1 MVLDLDKAEGSSAI
15 VLDTNRR
22 HPPKQVEAT
31 SGSKC
36 SSSNRER
43 PVLLRTPLTG
53 RARHALSAPDAAAR
67 PNPTLILGVILATYL
82 MIILDATVVITALP
96 SIAERLDFSP
106 ATLSWVQSAYAL
118 TFGGLLL
125 LGARMGDILGRRR
138 TFVAGIALFTV
149 ASLLGG
155 LAQTQAWLL
164 GARALQGVG
173 AAIAAPSSLALL
185 TTNFREG
192 PERMRALAAYGAVA
206 GGGGSVG
213 LVLGG
218 MLTDWISWRWGLWI
232 NVPVGIVL
240 IWLAPR
246 VLAETER
253 RPGRFDLPGAAAST
267 AGMTALVYGFVHAAE
282 AGWGDPVTV
291 ASFALGVALLATFV
305 AVERRAV
312 QPVTPLRLFATR
324 QRAGAYLARMLLVGG
339 MFSMF
344 FFLSQYLQG
353 VRGFSPLQAGLGFL
367 PMTAVMFSTVRFVP
381 RMSARWGDARLLV
394 GGVSVA
400 LVGMAWL
407 SRLDVGTPFF
417 PDIVLPLVL
426 LGLGMGSALAPLTG
440 AALAGVEP
448 GDAGAASGVVNA
460 AQQLGVS
467 LGLSVLVTVAA
478 GAGGASAGP
487 APGLQ
492 LAPAAQI
499 DLANAVSAALTGS
512 VVLLALGLAVIV
524 AAVGRFRRATPAP
537 VLEVAR

>member
-1 MVLDLDKAEGSSAI
+1 MGGFL
-15 VLDTNRR
+15 RF
-22 HPPKQVEAT
+22 
-31 SGSKC
+31 KC

-43 PVLLRTPLTG
+43 PVLLRTLFTG
-53 RARHALSAPDAAAR
+53 RARHALPAPDAVAR
-67 PNPTLILGVILATYL
+67 PNPTLVLGVILATYL

-96 SIAERLDFSP
+96 SIAERLDFAP

-138 TFVAGIALFTV
+138 TFVVGIALFAV
-149 ASLLGG
+149 ASLAGG
-155 LAQTQAWLL
+155 FAQTQAWLL
-164 GARALQGVG
+164 AARALQGVG

-185 TTNFREG
+185 TTSFREG

-232 NVPVGIVL
+232 NVPVGAAL

-282 AGWGDPVTV
+282 AGWGDVVTV
-291 ASFALGVALLATFV
+291 ASFAAGVVLLATFV
-305 AVERRAV
+305 AIERRAT
-312 QPVTPLRLFATR
+312 QPVTPLRLFASR

-353 VRGFSPLQAGLGFL
+353 VHGFTPLEAGIGFL
-367 PMTAVMFSTVRFVP
+367 PMTIVMFSTVRLVP
-381 RMSARWGDARLLV
+381 WMSARWGDARLLV
-394 GGVSVA
+394 VGVSVA
-400 LVGMAWL
+400 LAGMAWL
-407 SRLDVGTPFF
+407 SRLDDTTPFF
-417 PDIVLPLVL
+417 PGIVLPLVL

-440 AALAGVEP
+440 AALAGVAP

-478 GAGGASAGP
+478 GSGGASAAA

-492 LAPAAQI
+492 LDGAARVE
-499 DLANAVSAALTGS
+499 LAHAVSAALTGS

-524 AAVGRFRRATPAP
+524 AAVGRFRRATTAP
-537 VLEVAR
+537 VLEASR

>member
-1 MVLDLDKAEGSSAI
+1 LPSTLF
-15 VLDTNRR
+15 
-22 HPPKQVEAT
+22 
-31 SGSKC
+31 
-36 SSSNRER
+36 
-43 PVLLRTPLTG
+43 TG
-53 RARHALSAPDAAAR
+53 RARRALPASGAPAR
-67 PNPTLILGVILATYL
+67 PNPALILGVILATYL

-106 ATLSWVQSAYAL
+106 AALSWVQSAYAL
-118 TFGGLLL
+118 SFGGLLL

-138 TFVAGIALFTV
+138 TFVAGIALFTL

-155 LAQTQAWLL
+155 LAQTQTWLL
-164 GARALQGVG
+164 AARAIQGVG

-232 NVPVGIVL
+232 NVPVGAVL

-267 AGMTALVYGFVHAAE
+267 AGMTALVYGFVHAAD
-282 AGWGDPVTV
+282 AGWGDPGTV
-291 ASFALGVALLATFV
+291 ASFVAGVVLLVAFVAL
-305 AVERRAV
+305 ERRAD
-312 QPVTPLRLFATR
+312 QPVTPLRLFASR
-324 QRAGAYLARMLLVGG
+324 RRAGAYLSRMLLVAG
-339 MFSMF
+339 MFSTF

-353 VRGFSPLQAGLGFL
+353 VRGFSPLQAGIGFL
-367 PMTAVMFSTVRFVP
+367 PMTAVMFSTVRLVP
-381 RMSARWGDARLLV
+381 RLSARWGDTRLLV
-394 GGVSVA
+394 TGVAVA
-400 LVGMAWL
+400 LAGMAWV
-407 SRLDVGTPFF
+407 SRLGTTTPFF

-426 LGLGMGSALAPLTG
+426 LGLGMGAALAPLTG

-448 GDAGAASGVVNA
+448 EDAGAASGVVNA

-467 LGLSVLVTVAA
+467 LGLGILVTVAA
-478 GAGGASAGP
+478 GAGGVSSHAGAAVGP
-487 APGLQ
+487 HLDS
-492 LAPAAQI
+492 AAQAH
-499 DLANAVSAALTGS
+499 LAHAVAAALTGAT
-512 VVLLALGLAVIV
+512 VLFALGLAVIL
-524 AAVGRFRRATPAP
+524 AAVGRFRRAPTAT

>member
-1 MVLDLDKAEGSSAI
+1 
-15 VLDTNRR
+15 
-22 HPPKQVEAT
+22 
-31 SGSKC
+31 
-36 SSSNRER
+36 
-43 PVLLRTPLTG
+43 LLRIPFTG
-53 RARHALSAPDAAAR
+53 RARRALPGPAAPAR

-96 SIAERLDFSP
+96 SIAEHLDFSP
-106 ATLSWVQSAYAL
+106 AALSWVQSAYAL

-138 TFVAGIALFTV
+138 TFMAGIALFTV

-155 LAQTQAWLL
+155 LAQSQAWLL
-164 GARALQGVG
+164 GARALQGIG

-185 TTNFREG
+185 TTSFREG

-206 GGGGSVG
+206 GGGGSIG

-232 NVPVGIVL
+232 NVPVGAAL

-253 RPGRFDLPGAAAST
+253 RPGRFDLPGAATST

-282 AGWGDPVTV
+282 AGWGDAVTV
-291 ASFALGVALLATFV
+291 ASFAAGAALLATFV
-305 AVERRAV
+305 AVEQHAA
-312 QPVTPLRLFATR
+312 QPVTPLRLFTSR

-353 VRGFSPLQAGLGFL
+353 VRGFTPLQAGIGFL
-367 PMTAVMFSTVRFVP
+367 PMTLVLFSTIQLVP
-381 RMSARWGDARLLV
+381 RLSARWGDTRLLV
-394 GGVSVA
+394 TGVSVA
-400 LVGMAWL
+400 LAGMAWL
-407 SRLDVGTPFF
+407 SRLDAATPFF

-426 LGLGMGSALAPLTG
+426 LGLGMGGALAPLTG
-440 AALAGVEP
+440 AALAGVAPE
-448 GDAGAASGVVNA
+448 DAGAASGVVNA

-467 LGLSVLVTVAA
+467 LGLSLLVTVAA
-478 GAGGASAGP
+478 GAGGPSAGGAP
-487 APGLQ
+487 ATGLQ
-492 LAPAAQI
+492 LEGAARV
-499 DLANAVSAALTGS
+499 DLAHQVAAALSGS
-512 VVLLALGLAVIV
+512 AILLALGLAVI
-524 AAVGRFRRATPAP
+524 AASVRRPRPSTPRSA
-537 VLEVAR
+537 LEVAR